1 MANIITDFSGE
12 KRVVMTD
19 ARFARE
25 PLTGFFTGWS
35 HIRVALYAL
44 VTDSGANITGTPR
57 WAFGVCAGSTN
68 IMGDATTDH
77 FCGAIS
83 NLGTWTRT
91 AGPPTR
97 YSGSSLWVPA
107 KKVVST
113 LTTGTAFSGAA
124 VFMATATL
132 GMYFIDIIKG
142 SPDYSLQF
150 FRPTSTP
157 SPTLSDFL
165 TQSVAT
171 IPAFTN
177 HAYSTAQT
185 VAVDEATDGTFDHG
199 CVWWDQA
206 VCNVNIAA
214 WRMYRIA

>member
-1 MANIITDFSGE
+1 MANIITDFAGE

-19 ARFARE
+19 ARFARK
-25 PLTGFFTGWS
+25 PLTGFFAGWS

-68 IMGDATTDH
+68 IMGDATTTH

-83 NLGTWTRT
+83 NVATWNRSTT
-91 AGPPTR
+91 PTR
-97 YSGSSLWVPA
+97 FNTASMMVPA
-107 KKVVST
+107 KQVVST
-113 LTTGTAFSGAA
+113 LTTGTAFGGSAIYLQTA
-124 VFMATATL
+124 VL
-132 GMYFIDIIKG
+132 SMYFIDIIKG
-142 SPDYSLQF
+142 SPNYSFQLF
-150 FRPTSTP
+150 KPTGAAT
-157 SPTLSDFL
+157 PTLSDFL
-165 TQSVAT
+165 TQAASGV
-171 IPAFTN
+171 PAFTN
-177 HAYSTAQT
+177 HALSTAVT

-199 CVWWDQA
+199 CVWWDQS